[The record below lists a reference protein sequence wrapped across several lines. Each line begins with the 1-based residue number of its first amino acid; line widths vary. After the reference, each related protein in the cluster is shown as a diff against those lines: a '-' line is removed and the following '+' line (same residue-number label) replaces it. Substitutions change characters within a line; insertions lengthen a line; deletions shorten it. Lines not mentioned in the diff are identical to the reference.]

1 MNIFWGMKIM
11 WIFFEVTTELGVL
24 RGHFYAIKGLLLRP
38 RYRTGGIF
46 LSLKFQIFFWG
57 A

>member
-11 WIFFEVTTELGVL
+11 WIFFGVTTELGVF

-38 RYRTGGIF
+38 RYSTGGF